1 MDNLIDKSKQ
11 LTSLL
16 EELKQV
22 TDAEKHKYIV
32 KFEYKLGD
40 ENVYSIYNNEE
51 KKFIKYDKLD
61 RVKSYFNLR
70 NVAESDI
77 YYSQFVK

>member
-1 MDNLIDKSKQ
+1 MEELIDKSKQ

-22 TDAEKHKYIV
+22 TNAEKHKYIV
-32 KFEYKLGD
+32 KFEYKMGD
-40 ENVYSIYNNEE
+40 DNVYSLYNNEE
-51 KKFIKYDKLD
+51 DKLIKLDKMD
-61 RVKSYFNLR
+61 RIKSYFNLR

-77 YYSQFVK
+77 YYHNL

>member
-1 MDNLIDKSKQ
+1 LSNLIDKSKQ

-22 TDAEKHKYIV
+22 THAEKHKYIV
-32 KFEYKLGD
+32 KFEYKMGD
-40 ENVYSIYNNEE
+40 DNVYSLYNNEE
-51 KKFIKYDKLD
+51 DKLIKLDKMD
-61 RVKSYFNLR
+61 RIKSYFNLR

-77 YYSQFVK
+77 YYHNL

>member
-22 TDAEKHKYIV
+22 TNAEKHKYIV
-32 KFEYKLGD
+32 KFEYKMGD
-40 ENVYSIYNNEE
+40 DNVYSLYNNEE
-51 KKFIKYDKLD
+51 DKLIKLDKMD
-61 RVKSYFNLR
+61 RIKSYFNLR

-77 YYSQFVK
+77 YYHDL

>member
-1 MDNLIDKSKQ
+1 MDNLIDKSKE
-11 LTSLL
+11 LTTLL
-16 EELKQV
+16 QELEAV
-22 TDAEKHKYIV
+22 TEAEKHKYIV

-40 ENVYSIYNNEE
+40 DNVYSIYNNEE

-77 YYSQFVK
+77 YYYNM

>member
-1 MDNLIDKSKQ
+1 M
-11 LTSLL
+11 
-16 EELKQV
+16 
-22 TDAEKHKYIV
+22 
-32 KFEYKLGD
+32 GD

-61 RVKSYFNLR
+61 RIKSYFNLR

-77 YYSQFVK
+77 YYYNM